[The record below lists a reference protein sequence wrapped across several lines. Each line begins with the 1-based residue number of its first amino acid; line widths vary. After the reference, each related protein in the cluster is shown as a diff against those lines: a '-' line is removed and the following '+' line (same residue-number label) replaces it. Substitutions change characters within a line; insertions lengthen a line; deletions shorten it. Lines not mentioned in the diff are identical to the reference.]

1 MKVIFSLSL
10 ALLVSAVA
18 AVAAPP
24 SFKHLPNYMT
34 RMQCDPFSK
43 TALSYLTTNGIPAVR
58 ITYGWSQFGG
68 LRGYHAAILFKWE
81 GKFYFM
87 DNDRMGPRVVSAKT
101 DLGVV
106 NHITPDFHTHTW
118 MTDEDNERIAPRT
131 LEELFEAA
139 RLLEKYRKQ

>member
-1 MKVIFSLSL
+1 MKAIFSLSL

-43 TALSYLTTNGIPAVR
+43 TALSYLTTNGVPAVR
-58 ITYGWSQFGG
+58 ILYGWSQFGG
-68 LRGYHAAILFKWE
+68 PRGYHAAILFKWE
-81 GKFYFM
+81 GKVFFM
-87 DNDRMGPRVVSAKT
+87 DNDRVGPRVTSAKT
-101 DLGVV
+101 DIGVV
-106 NHITPDFHTHTW
+106 NHITPNFAW
-118 MTDEDNERIAPRT
+118 MTNEDNERIAPRT